1 MFTTLISARLLI
13 FYATFTREMSRHV
26 IQIAPVSPV
35 LEVKVSI
42 KQQLSKLFLTKTA
55 IRNVTPCLGSVNI
68 VLCWIRLEKREL
80 NIALG

>member
-1 MFTTLISARLLI
+1 MRIPLFTTLCSARLLI

-42 KQQLSKLFLTKTA
+42 KQQLSKLFLRKKGHSKCHTMSK
-55 IRNVTPCLGSVNI
+55 VSEHCLM
-68 VLCWIRLEKREL
+68 LD
-80 NIALG
+80 

>member
-1 MFTTLISARLLI
+1 MRIPLFTTLCSARLLI

-42 KQQLSKLFLTKTA
+42 KQQLSKLF
-55 IRNVTPCLGSVNI
+55 
-68 VLCWIRLEKREL
+68 
-80 NIALG
+80 